1 MPADRATSDAVA
13 PGEDAATNPSFS
25 SRYQNRRRST
35 GVISSTR
42 GFVIELLLTATRTS
56 NLRPQLPMFA
66 LNRQGGLKL
75 SDTLVRGIMDYS
87 ELAIDALHQT
97 SIVDKSGIVFDEISC
112 EGRDASDIP
121 RRHL

>member
-42 GFVIELLLTATRTS
+42 GFVIELLLTATPRTS
-56 NLRPQLPMFA
+56 NLRSQLPMFT
-66 LNRQGGLKL
+66 LNRQGGLRL
-75 SDTLVRGIMDYS
+75 SDTLFRGILDYS
-87 ELAIDALHQT
+87 ELAIDALDQ
-97 SIVDKSGIVFDEISC
+97 SGIVFDEVC
-112 EGRDASDIP
+112 REGRDASDIP
-121 RRHL
+121 RRRL

>member
-1 MPADRATSDAVA
+1 MPANRATSDAVA

-25 SRYQNRRRST
+25 SRDQHRRRST

-42 GFVIELLLTATRTS
+42 GFVIELLPTVTPRTS

-66 LNRQGGLKL
+66 LNRQGGLQL
-75 SDTLVRGIMDYS
+75 SDTLFRGIMGYS

-97 SIVDKSGIVFDEISC
+97 STIDKI
-112 EGRDASDIP
+112 RDYL
-121 RRHL
+121 R